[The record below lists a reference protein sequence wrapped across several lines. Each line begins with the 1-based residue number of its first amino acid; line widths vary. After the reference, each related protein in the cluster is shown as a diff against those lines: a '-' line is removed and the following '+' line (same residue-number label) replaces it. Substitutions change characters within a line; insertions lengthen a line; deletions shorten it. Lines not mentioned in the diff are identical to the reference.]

1 MKISKRIGWFA
12 MALLAFVVCLVL
24 QLLGSVIAV
33 LIMEGS
39 LDEAAI
45 TKSAGFA
52 TLFAHVLTIIAFSLW
67 YRLSCGRLTFK
78 EIKGVFAP
86 KTLLTVALIAVGL
99 CFLVRFVLL
108 ALELSVPSVQEFMN
122 IMFEQTG
129 LGINIMATIAAVLI
143 GPVGEEL
150 VYRGVAFYYA
160 KKMVADLEDNRKA
173 FWIANI
179 LQALL
184 FGVCHLNI
192 VQSTY
197 AFIIGL
203 ALGYLTHRY
212 RSIMPAI
219 ITHILFNAMGS
230 FLWQPLGIALPE
242 NYMVYFIG
250 AVICLGVTIVGLRM
264 SKVTKN

>member
-1 MKISKRIGWFA
+1 MKISKRMGWFA

-24 QLLGSVIAV
+24 QLLGSVIGV

-45 TKSAGFA
+45 MKSAGFA

-67 YRLSCGRLTFK
+67 YRFSCGRLTFK

-86 KTLLTVALIAVGL
+86 KTLLTVVLIAVGL
-99 CFLVRFVLL
+99 CFLTRFVLL
-108 ALELSVPSVQEFMN
+108 ALELGVPSVQEFMN
-122 IMFEQTG
+122 MMFEQAG
-129 LGINIMATIAAVLI
+129 LGTNIMATIAAVLI

-150 VYRGVAFYYA
+150 VYRGVTFGYA
-160 KKMVADLEDNRKA
+160 KKMVADLKNRRKA
-173 FWIANI
+173 FWVANI

-197 AFIIGL
+197 AFIGGL
-203 ALGYLTHRY
+203 AFGYLTHRY
-212 RSIMPAI
+212 CSIVPAI
-219 ITHILFNAMGS
+219 IAHILFNAMGS
-230 FLWQPLGIALPE
+230 FLWQPLGMALPE
-242 NYMVYFIG
+242 SYVIYGIG
-250 AVICLGVTIVGLRM
+250 AAICLGVTIVGLRM
-264 SKVTKN
+264 STVTEN